1 MKKIT
6 AIICLLVLCS
16 GLYACK
22 PKAREEAPLAETE
35 LYVFNGFMEKVPET
49 VNFTLMGKLPGE
61 DQESGDFSGSITVE
75 EADGTEHSYED
86 LQYYWAGDMLIL
98 HHIDSAEG
106 GNPGVLCW
114 IDPEDPEKVVLAD
127 RNWGATRAVVAYV
140 DDSLTDAEAR
150 SVGTVINQNSGVHKS
165 QFVHREDVLEDFVAD
180 YGDIFAFGGV
190 DASMLRHRF
199 VITLEDLDAKDAE
212 KIISQIEEIPGIA
225 EVKAS
230 TSREN
235 ARVLSYQKGEKQTA
249 QLLEKCWNCLQDK
262 KAPVQ

>member
-22 PKAREEAPLAETE
+22 PKAREEEPLAETE
-35 LYVFNGFMEKVPET
+35 LYVFNGFMEKERET
-49 VNFTLMGKLPGE
+49 VNFTLLGKLPGE
-61 DQESGDFSGSITVE
+61 DQASGDFSGSITVE

-86 LQYYWAGDMLIL
+86 LQYYWAEDMLIL
-98 HHIDSAEG
+98 HRIDSAEG
-106 GNPGVLCW
+106 AGVLCW

-127 RNWGATRAVVAYV
+127 RNWGATRAVVAYL
-140 DDSLTDAEAR
+140 DDSLSDAEAR
-150 SVGTVINQNSGVHKS
+150 SIGTAINQISGVHMS
-165 QFVHREDVLEDFVAD
+165 QFVHREDVLEDFVAA
-180 YGDIFAFGGV
+180 YGDILALGGV

-199 VITLEDLDAKDAE
+199 VITLEGLDAKDAE
-212 KIISQIEEIPGIA
+212 KVISQIEEIPGVA

-235 ARVLSYQKGEKQTA
+235 ARVLSYQKSEKQTE
-249 QLLEKCWNCLQDK
+249 QLLENCWSCLK
-262 KAPVQ
+262 ASKAPLQ

>member
-22 PKAREEAPLAETE
+22 PKTPEVEPLAETE
-35 LYVFNGFMEKVPET
+35 LYVFNGFMEKEPET
-49 VNFTLMGKLPGE
+49 VNFTLLGKLPGE
-61 DQESGDFSGSITVE
+61 DQASGDFSGSITVE

-86 LQYYWAGDMLIL
+86 LQYYWAEDMLIL
-98 HHIDSAEG
+98 HRIDSAEG
-106 GNPGVLCW
+106 AGVLCW

-127 RNWGATRAVVAYV
+127 RNWGATRVVVAYV
-140 DDSLTDAEAR
+140 EDSLTDAEAR
-150 SVGTVINQNSGVHKS
+150 SIGTVINQIPDVHKS
-165 QFVHREDVLEDFVAD
+165 RFVHRENALEDFVAD
-180 YGDIFAFGGV
+180 YGDIFALGGV
-190 DASMLRHRF
+190 DAAMLRHRYA
-199 VITLEDLDAKDAE
+199 ITLEDLDAKDAE
-212 KIISQIEEIPGIA
+212 KIISQIEEIPGVA

-235 ARVLSYQKGEKQTA
+235 ACVLSYQKGEKQTA
-249 QLLEKCWNCLQDK
+249 QLLEICWNCLQDK